1 MAEKKNE
8 ITLSGFFITELDNLG
23 NSLPENFNKE
33 RFAHNAVALI
43 NDKPELQ
50 KFGKEQLASGLI
62 RGALSGLDFYSGEA
76 YLIPYNGK
84 LQYMPSYKGVKKMA
98 MQHSARP
105 IKDIYAKVIREG
117 DEFVEEI
124 VHGEPSISFKP
135 LFMNKG
141 EIIGSFAVCL
151 YQDGTMVYEVMS
163 IDDIEACRKQSK
175 AANSPAW
182 KNFFSEMARK
192 CAMNRLCKNITL
204 EWDNPSQQKDFIAG
218 MEIETDAKAQVQA
231 DIQEN
236 ANKQEFNTED
246 AIEIDENGQ
255 MIL

>member
-8 ITLSGFFITELDNLG
+8 LTLSGFFVQELTGLG
-23 NSLPENFNKE
+23 DALPKDFNKE

-43 NDKPELQ
+43 NDHPELQ
-50 KFGKEQLASGLI
+50 KFGKEQLASGLV

-76 YLIPYNGK
+76 YLIPYSGK
-84 LQYMPSYKGVKKMA
+84 LQYMPSYKGAKKMA

-105 IKDIYAKVIREG
+105 IKDIYAKVIRDG

-135 LFMNKG
+135 KFMNKG
-141 EIIGSFAVCL
+141 EIIGVFAVCL
-151 YQDGTMVYEVMS
+151 YMDGTMVYEVLS
-163 IDDIEACRKQSK
+163 SDDIESCRKQSK
-175 AANSPAW
+175 AKNSPAW
-182 KNFFSEMARK
+182 TSFYSEMAKK
-192 CAMNRLCKNITL
+192 CAINRLCKNITL

-218 MEIETDAKAQVQA
+218 LEIETDPKAQA
-231 DIQEN
+231 KNDIEEN
-236 ANKQEFNTED
+236 ANKEEFSTD
-246 AIEIDENGQ
+246 GAIEIDENGQ